1 MADNYSSDHLLDDLK
16 IIERK
21 DWIQLNLKSTKD
33 DQMLVTMLTAKEFK
47 ELTTAYQNE
56 NNEL

>member
-33 DQMLVTMLTAKEFK
+33 D
-47 ELTTAYQNE
+47 
-56 NNEL
+56 